1 MYIFGKKNRSFMH
14 RYDML
19 KILGLT
25 DKPVSGEGDALIGG
39 SRAGLR
45 GLKVREENVAWNE
58 RQMRGG
64 GVES

>member
-1 MYIFGKKNRSFMH
+1 MH